1 MNELVKRL
9 SALLAVKSIISLML
23 TTVICYM
30 AVKGGMPSEVVA
42 GFYGSV
48 MTYFF
53 VKATQAENKETGT

>member
-1 MNELVKRL
+1 MSELQKRL

-30 AVKGGMPSEVVA
+30 AVKGGLPGEVIA

-53 VKATQAENKETGT
+53 VKATQAENKENGT